1 MENLLSLDD
10 IKKIEIGILDY
21 VVSICEK
28 HNLRYYLMYGTLIGA
43 IRHKGFIPWD
53 DDIDIMMPRPDYEKL
68 LDISA
73 SSPNSRYQLLSSRDN
88 GYLYGFAKIVDKQ
101 TEIVDETIEKI
112 PGLGIW
118 VDVFPYDGMTNK
130 TSWNNKFCYFLNK
143 FRGAAVYKE
152 FPQGK
157 GANYLT
163 WKLCR
168 LIGYRFFLNLY
179 ERFCRSIPYDS
190 SQYVGLISDM
200 LDYHERELFSQT
212 TKVEFEGKKYDAPIG
227 YDKVLRNYYG
237 DYMQLPPE
245 DQRQTHHIKAILKS
259 N

>member
-10 IKKIEIGILDY
+10 IKRVEIGILDY

-53 DDIDIMMPRPDYEKL
+53 DDIDIIMPRPDYEKL

-73 SSPNSRYQLLSSRDN
+73 SSSHPKYQLLSSRDK
-88 GYLYGFAKIVDKQ
+88 GYLYGFSKFVDKQ
-101 TEIVDETIEKI
+101 TKIIDDTIEKI

-118 VDVFPYDGMTNK
+118 VDIFPYDGMTSEN
-130 TSWNNKFCYFLNK
+130 SWNNKFCYYLNK
-143 FRGAAVYKE
+143 FRGAAVYKD

-168 LIGYRFFLNLY
+168 LIGYRFFLKLY
-179 ERFCRSIPYDS
+179 ERFCKLIPYDTS
-190 SQYVGLISDM
+190 KFVGLISDKK
-200 LDYHERELFSQT
+200 DYYDRTFFNHAI
-212 TKVEFEGKKYDAPIG
+212 KVEFEGKEYNAPVG
-227 YDKVLRNYYG
+227 YDHVLKHYYG

-245 DQRQTHHIKAILKS
+245 EQRVSHHIKAILI
-259 N
+259 